1 MFPST
6 RHHQKKRERYV
17 RQLAQRLLAE
27 ARPAHEQ
34 GWRLNELLAAFKVG
48 QALNELMTPW
58 WWNLEIHEIDLLF
71 PWDEHV
77 VDTLTEDMQR
87 HGYGDDCPPIILFED
102 RVLDGKLRLEAA
114 RRACRYTS
122 ITPRFEFFDGEAK
135 SALEY
140 AIRLNG
146 ARQTFT
152 ERQRSAIL
160 LEMGVR

>member
-1 MFPST
+1 MFTTSKYD
-6 RHHQKKRERYV
+6 RKKRERYA
-17 RQLAQRLLAE
+17 RQLAQKLLSE
-27 ARPAHEQ
+27 ARPAHGH

-48 QALNELMTPW
+48 RALNELMTPW

-71 PWDEHV
+71 PWDENV
-77 VDTLTEDMQR
+77 VDTITEDMQR
-87 HGYGDDCPPIILFED
+87 NGYGDGCPPIILFD
-102 RVLDGKLRLEAA
+102 DKVLDGKMRLEAA
-114 RRACRYTS
+114 RRAYSYTS

-146 ARQTFT
+146 RRQFFT

-160 LEMGVR
+160 MEMGVR

>member
-1 MFPST
+1 MFPPT
-6 RHHQKKRERYV
+6 RYDQKKRERYV
-17 RQLAQRLLAE
+17 RQLAQRLLTE
-27 ARPAHEQ
+27 ARPAHEH

-71 PWDEHV
+71 PWDGNV

-87 HGYGDDCPPIILFED
+87 NGYGDDCPPIILFED

-114 RRACRYTS
+114 RRACSYTS
-122 ITPRFEFFDGEAK
+122 ITPQFEFFDGEAR

-146 ARQTFT
+146 RRQTFT
-152 ERQRSAIL
+152 ERQRSAML
-160 LEMGVR
+160 LEMGAR